1 MHAPL
6 AEIRRNEIEN
16 RLKRGL
22 PVKATALAEEFLV
35 SEDAVRRD
43 LRALA
48 AEGKCKRVY
57 GGAIPLPPEGG
68 PLELNFLQYYG
79 FPRCCPC

>member
-1 MHAPL
+1 MVILACAWLVLFMRGPV

-22 PVKATALAEEFLV
+22 PVNATARAEEFLV

-43 LRALA
+43 LFTAFEMCPSKQR
-48 AEGKCKRVY
+48 GHRRDYVD
-57 GGAIPLPPEGG
+57 
-68 PLELNFLQYYG
+68 FLQTSEL
-79 FPRCCPC
+79 